1 MGSSYKGNTANQHS
15 LSDNLPDV
23 TKSYP
28 LSKEGHFGS
37 SHNRNP
43 RVREIFSDDP
53 DKAAKDFYD
62 KIGLGGEY
70 KQIWPSGQEMIR
82 LKDGTIIVYCPITSS
97 PGSPAVVISIKKS
110 TDNGHIKDQ
119 KIHFV
124 RIKKGN
130 E

>member
-43 RVREIFSDDP
+43 RIREIFSDDP

-70 KQIWPSGQEMIR
+70 LKFDSNGLEIVKM
-82 LKDGTIIVYCPITSS
+82 KDGTIHCLSPYNLIT
-97 PGSPAVVISIKKS
+97 
-110 TDNGHIKDQ
+110 
-119 KIHFV
+119 
-124 RIKKGN
+124 
-130 E
+130 